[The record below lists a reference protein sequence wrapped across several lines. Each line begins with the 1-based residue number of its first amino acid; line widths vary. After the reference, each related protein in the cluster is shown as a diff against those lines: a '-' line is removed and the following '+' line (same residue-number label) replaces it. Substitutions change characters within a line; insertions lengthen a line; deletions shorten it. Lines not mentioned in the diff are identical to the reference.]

1 MSTDEEIILQYGF
14 RSIINRKLQSWNG
27 FTALLFS
34 DNGEREE
41 FDLVDGSKSTS
52 TQFKDKNS
60 LESAYFGRSIERT
73 IFRFPKPTLLQGK
86 LEMIKDQL
94 HEFFTRTKENILSD
108 PIFIVNEIGTDS
120 ISGYYIW
127 QCR

>member
-41 FDLVDGSKSTS
+41 FDIVNFKFDLVDGSKSTS

-94 HEFFTRTKENILSD
+94 HEFFTRTKKIYYPILYLLS
-108 PIFIVNEIGTDS
+108 TK
-120 ISGYYIW
+120 
-127 QCR
+127 